1 MQRVDAVTRWVRGSA
16 AAPVVVALAV
26 SLVGGCALGT
36 DVRRVLEDSYEIVAQ
51 DGDTTTF
58 AAPTPV
64 PETTDRIAGAVVPA
78 ARAADAGSEFL
89 RYDEDI
95 VVVNPAEQGSSVR
108 VEDLDGPYSDGAY
121 AYLGPGFDPGSPQG
135 AVEEDD
141 VK

>member
-1 MQRVDAVTRWVRGSA
+1 MGAVTRRGWRA
-16 AAPVVVALAV
+16 AIPAAVALAV
-26 SLVGGCALGT
+26 GLLAGCGIGN
-36 DVRRVLEDSYEIVAQ
+36 DIRDVLEDTYDVVAE

-64 PETTDRIAGAVVPA
+64 PETADRIGDAVTPA

-89 RYDEDI
+89 RYDDDI
-95 VVVNPAEQGSSVR
+95 VVVSPNGEGSSVR
-108 VEDLDGPYSDGAY
+108 VEDLDGPYRGGAY

-135 AVEEDD
+135 AVDEDD